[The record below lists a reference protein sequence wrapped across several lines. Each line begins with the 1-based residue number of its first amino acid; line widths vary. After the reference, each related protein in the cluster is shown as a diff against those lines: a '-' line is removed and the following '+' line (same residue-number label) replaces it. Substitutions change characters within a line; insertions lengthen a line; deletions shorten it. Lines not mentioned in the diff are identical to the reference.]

1 MHLSTPPLGLPGLC
15 AICGSWGRGRVCG
28 DCLARFLPS
37 HHRCRRCALPVPASV
52 DACGACVKAAPVFE
66 RAVAACDYA
75 YPWDGLIAR
84 FKFAHAT
91 DLAMPLAH
99 LLQAALEREQVPP
112 AHWIVPVP
120 LAPARL
126 AERGFNQAWELARRL
141 HVPGRATTAALL
153 RVRDTPHQAA
163 LPRAQ
168 RQSNL
173 RHAFMV
179 EAAWQ
184 ARLQGADVAVVDDVM
199 TTGTTLA
206 ECAAVLRSAGA
217 RSVQAWVVARTPSND
232 D

>member
-1 MHLSTPPLGLPGLC
+1 
-15 AICGSWGRGRVCG
+15 
-28 DCLARFLPS
+28 
-37 HHRCRRCALPVPASV
+37 
-52 DACGACVKAAPVFE
+52 
-66 RAVAACDYA
+66 
-75 YPWDGLIAR
+75 
-84 FKFAHAT
+84 
-91 DLAMPLAH
+91 
-99 LLQAALEREQVPP
+99 
-112 AHWIVPVP
+112 VP

-141 HVPGRATTAALL
+141 RAPGRATTAALL
-153 RVRDTPHQAA
+153 RVRDTPHQAT

-179 EAAWQ
+179 DPAWQ
-184 ARLQGADVAVVDDVM
+184 ARLQGSDVALVDDVM

-217 RSVQAWVVARTPSND
+217 RSVQAWVVARTPSSD